1 MSAPRHLVLP
11 RWFIVAMA
19 LMATAAGLAAQP
31 ARADGHFCISAATL
45 SFGNRFVGSSASL
58 TASVRNCGDSPWT
71 FTDVSIDP
79 ATGTAFSIA
88 ASCAT
93 GLTLAP
99 SATCDATVTFT
110 PTMPG
115 QTSGGLW
122 LRNTT
127 ADANP
132 LLTFYARGVD
142 AQAGTSTLAFVP
154 AAVAFGAQPLGVESP
169 PTTIELHNQGPADM
183 VLSAIVLN
191 GPHAYDFAGY
201 EQTCFVGAS
210 ISAGNSCSL
219 TMTFQ
224 PAAIGTRVAN
234 LVIDSPQLAALAI
247 LPISGI
253 GTSASSAPPKVSVV
267 EYYHAVFGHYFMTP
281 LANEIA
287 LCDAAQAPCTGWAR
301 TGRQFNAYA
310 STGAPP
316 ASVGVCRFYNDSFA
330 PAGSHFYALHGSG
343 CELTLALFPDW
354 HLESPNLFNM
364 RVPDSNGGCVAG
376 SVPVYR
382 LYNNAMGGAPNHRF
396 TTDLGVRDAMIA
408 QGWVPEGNGIGV
420 TFCSPQ

>member
-1 MSAPRHLVLP
+1 MSAQRSVVLLH
-11 RWFIVAMA
+11 WFIVAMA
-19 LMATAAGLAAQP
+19 ATTALATRP
-31 ARADGHFCISAATL
+31 VHADGRFCISAATL
-45 SFGNRFVGSSASL
+45 SFGNRLVGSSASL
-58 TASVRNCGDSPWT
+58 TATVRNCGDMPWT
-71 FTDVSIDP
+71 FTHVSAHP
-79 ATGTAFSIA
+79 ATGAAFGI
-88 ASCAT
+88 AT
-93 GLTLAP
+93 GCTTGMTLAP
-99 SATCDATVTFT
+99 AASCDATVTFA

-127 ADANP
+127 VDADP

-169 PTTIELHNQGPADM
+169 PTTIELRNQGPADM

-191 GPHAYDFAGY
+191 GPQAYDFAGY

-210 ISAGNSCSL
+210 IPAGQSCSL
-219 TMTFQ
+219 IMTFQ
-224 PAAIGTRVAN
+224 PAAAGTRVAS

-253 GTSASSAPPKVSVV
+253 GTSASSAPPKVSVI
-267 EYYHAVFGHYFMTP
+267 EYYHAAFDHYFITP

-287 LCDAAQAPCTGWAR
+287 LCDAAKAPCAGWVR
-301 TGRQFNAYA
+301 TGHQFNAYA

-330 PAGSHFYALHGSG
+330 PASSHFYALHGGG
-343 CELTLALFPDW
+343 CEQTLALFPDW
-354 HLESPNLFNM
+354 QLESPNLFNM
-364 RVPDSNGGCVAG
+364 RVPDGNGGCAAG

-396 TTDLGVRDAMIA
+396 TTDLDVRDAMIA